1 MPVKI
6 VTLVQL
12 FLFAVSLGL
21 FVMAALTFTRRRQA
35 PQSGLLVLAMCAE
48 AFYCFGYASS
58 AAPSSA
64 EARASLSRHIHAQRP
79 ATRARRRT

>member
-6 VTLVQL
+6 VTLLQY

-35 PQSGLLVLAMCAE
+35 PQSGLLVLVMCAE
-48 AFYCFGYASS
+48 AFYCFGYAQEM
-58 AAPSSA
+58 AQTRWPEPSSGFVWNTSA
-64 EARASLSRHIHAQRP
+64 FRGSRRYGF
-79 ATRARRRT
+79 